1 MSAWSINII
10 PGEENGPAVFAP
22 DIYGLNP
29 GDPLRAQ
36 ANDAVS
42 WSNRTEQVH
51 QPWPADAEWQVDNSG
66 QGLCELIQ
74 PWTSS
79 TPAYLIAGDQNT
91 TLNYVCL
98 IHPDERGQIVIV

>member
-1 MSAWSINII
+1 MPAWSINIV
-10 PGEENGPAVFAP
+10 PGDDGVAVFAP
-22 DIYGLNP
+22 DVFGLNP

-51 QPWPADAEWQVDNSG
+51 QPWPANADWQPDTGG
-66 QGLCELIQ
+66 QGLCEVIQ
-74 PWTSS
+74 PWTASN
-79 TPAYLIAGDQNT
+79 PAYLVVGDAST

-98 IHPDERGQIVIV
+98 IHQDEHGQIQIVS